1 MVTEKVKKVVK
12 KPATVK
18 TTKPEAKVVKA
29 APEAK
34 IEKVEESLTVSLYDA
49 AGKETGTVTLPE
61 SVFGAKINKV
71 LMAQAV
77 RIFLVNQRQ
86 GAANTKSRGQVDGS
100 TRKVWR
106 QKGTGRARHGG
117 IRAPLFVGGGVAHG
131 PKTKDYDLSLPTKM
145 KRAAVLSALASMV
158 NDGKI
163 KVVAGL
169 DKTDGKTKTVAAAF
183 EAMGL
188 KGKRTLLVMPGN
200 VEKVWKAARNVARL
214 EVRPVALL
222 NTYEVLNSGTMV
234 IMQEA
239 LTNMET
245 TFVTS
250 PKEESKK

>member
-1 MVTEKVKKVVK
+1 MVEEKVKKTTKKVV
-12 KPATVK
+12 PATEK
-18 TTKPEAKVVKA
+18 AEKKVVKSA
-29 APEAK
+29 T
-34 IEKVEESLTVSLYDA
+34 KVESSLTVSLYDV

-86 GAANTKSRGQVDGS
+86 GAANTQTRGQVDGS

-117 IRAPLFVGGGVAHG
+117 VRAPIFVGGGVAHG
-131 PKTKDYDLSLPTKM
+131 PKTKDYDLSFPTKM
-145 KRAAVLSALASMV
+145 KRAAVLSALSSMV
-158 NDGKI
+158 KDGKI

-169 DKTDGKTKTVAAAF
+169 EKTDGKTKSIAKAF

-188 KGKRTLLVMPGN
+188 KGKKAMLVTTGN
-200 VEKVWKAARNVARL
+200 REKVWKASRNVARL
-214 EVRPVALL
+214 EVRPVSLL

-234 IMQEA
+234 IMEEA

-245 TFVTS
+245 AFSTS
-250 PKEESKK
+250 AKEESKK